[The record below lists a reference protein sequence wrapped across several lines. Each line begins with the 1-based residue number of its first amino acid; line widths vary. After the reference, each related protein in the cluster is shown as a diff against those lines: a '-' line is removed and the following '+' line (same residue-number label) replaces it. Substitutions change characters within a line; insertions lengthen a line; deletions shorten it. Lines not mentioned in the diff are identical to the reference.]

1 MAGVGGKIKIQV
13 NLQEIE
19 RLKKEIADVKKQIL
33 NLSGSDVQKYL
44 DGLNQ
49 KYQDLNKQLQ
59 AAGEEAMKMARD
71 IDSLNEKYNQQK
83 STIEQYENQI
93 ISLTE
98 QLKNSSKSVSSP
110 EYQELEKDLHK
121 IESAYEK
128 ATQEAEN
135 MQQAIS
141 QKMGI
146 TGNID
151 KFFDGV
157 EKNSD
162 NFIDA
167 INRQREAIKKM
178 ELDYINTR
186 EKMTELGK
194 RKNYSPENMAEYEK
208 LKKLMVEI
216 RGDMSL
222 EKKDLSALEKAYKQF
237 IDSRLSGSQ
246 KEITLL
252 TQRKQILNEMGKL
265 ELAGKSGT
273 EEYKQLEQ
281 QLSKVG
287 TAINIVNKNAKALTT
302 AGSAQLAGIIQG
314 VTGLSGAFSA
324 FQGVSSIFVKDN
336 EKLAAIQTKLQAAMA
351 ITIGL
356 QQVSNTLHATS
367 SFRINTVTKITQLW
381 SNAQKALNTSMG
393 LSTGLSKA
401 FLSGGI
407 MLLAAGIIY
416 LITQYKE
423 WNKQQNELKTQLS
436 EARASIQE
444 QVVRVKILDE
454 VLKNNN
460 KSYSERNNALKQL
473 KDIMP
478 GYNAYLSKEGKLI
491 EDNTGALQKYVKEL
505 LNVEMAKKTI
515 AKLADAQ
522 TKLDEFNDSLTES
535 DKLLLNPTKELQEK
549 WDKYGAQDSDRV
561 KRLKKEQA
569 ELQTEVD
576 KLSDIAK
583 EYIASDAT
591 IYEDFTKGYWEAQQK
606 NAQAR
611 LYAMKDFQKGSEE
624 WNQVLAEY
632 NQATIK
638 LKAWDV
644 KPKTDKEI
652 ESAAD
657 KARKQSQEIADQNEK
672 IKQLVDKQGLERKR
686 QNEDLINQEIQASI
700 SSMQSGAEKVRRQK
714 ELDNKLEI
722 QALERQKEDYIQKV
736 IQNERELFEA
746 QEELKLKQDKKYVKK
761 IFDPTSVRTDTSLF
775 DSMIGYT
782 QDSQQNK
789 SFEAIDKAWNEYF
802 IKFGNYQQKRVA
814 IVEKYNKEIA
824 EAQTGGN
831 KAALEKEMNN
841 QLDDLDNSV
850 KNSTTLMGQL
860 FADTSQKSVGEIQKI
875 IDKAELLMQYI
886 EAVKDGEGN
895 AMIGGK
901 SVSKDDIK
909 GLGISENT
917 INNLQLS
924 TQELEALRNAINK
937 LKGDLGGKSPFK
949 LFETQIKD
957 AYKSIKEGITSGDS
971 KKIGVGISNIGGAI
985 QGITPELKEFGDS
998 MGQIF
1003 GEQTGDDINTIVDL
1017 LGNTAQIG
1025 QSVGKIMAGDVVGGI
1040 KDAVTGIGNI
1050 FAMGSEASKRH
1061 KEALKVIN
1069 ESVKAQ
1075 EHAYQLALKLK
1086 SLEYEKG
1093 DTIFGDDPYGK
1104 AINAAR
1110 EYKDAIEDLKESIK
1124 GDGKIK
1130 QSGLFALFN
1139 KVPQT
1144 SDYAALQNI
1153 DIVTGHKKTGLFGW
1167 GKGKDTYSGLLKVYP
1182 DLIDSQGKFNTEL
1195 AKTILSE
1202 RKMSDESKATLQ
1214 RIIDNADAIEE
1225 AYSVMKDYLTDIFG
1239 DLGNNM
1245 TDALVNA
1252 FQKGEDAAEAFYDSA
1267 SGMIQ
1272 NLVKDMINS
1281 AVIAPVIQ
1289 KATEDAMK
1297 VMEDTSLTNEQR
1309 MDKLMDIVDNA
1320 LEQGLAASDTAK
1332 DLYDYAN
1339 KAWKDKTGEDLYK
1352 PEDSSQS
1359 TTKGGFETMTQD
1371 QAGEMNGR
1379 LTGIMET
1386 NLRSEGYLKTISEW
1400 NQPIG
1405 DRIDLSS
1412 IAMPLNLINESSSR
1426 IEQMIEENKS
1436 IAINSYYELK
1446 DINKNTK
1453 ELYQMNERL
1462 GNIEKNTKGLAPK

>member
-13 NLQEIE
+13 DLQEIE

-157 EKNSD
+157 EKNAD
-162 NFIDA
+162 NFVDA

-178 ELDYINTR
+178 ELDYISTR

-273 EEYKQLEQ
+273 DEYKQLEQ

-302 AGSAQLAGIIQG
+302 AGSAHLAGIIQG
-314 VTGLSGAFSA
+314 ITGLSGAFSA
-324 FQGVSSIFVKDN
+324 GQGVMSLFVKDN

-381 SNAQKALNTSMG
+381 SNAQKALNTSIG

-423 WNKQQNELKTQLS
+423 WNKQQNELKIQLS
-436 EARASIQE
+436 KARASIQE

-522 TKLDEFNDSLTES
+522 TKLDEFNDSLTEG

-624 WNQVLAEY
+624 WNHVLAEY

-652 ESAAD
+652 ESAAN
-657 KARKQSQEIADQNEK
+657 KAESLAQKMRDAQLKLLNLQAELDSES
-672 IKQLVDKQGLERKR
+672 IKQQLDHEQKLLDIEQDSFDKRYRQNQLNTAKEFVAIEEYRQKMAKAQQDAAKSIYVSKNGTEKGFDYASFDKSLLPDGLKDSDIEAQIDQMTKAIIAGYKKG
-686 QNEDLINQEIQASI
+686 NEDLVKEQQSFRNEENLTFASQLDQQIYSIRKNYEQRRIEAKNNAEDIKLINDNENREITSARLQAQQRQLESDADYNQKYIQLVTDRYVFEADKRKAALQQQIKDQEDWIKNK
-700 SSMQSGAEKVRRQK
+700 EK
-714 ELDNKLEI
+714 ELLNDPNNDELANQLKAAKL
-722 QALERQKEDYIQKV
+722 
-736 IQNERELFEA
+736 
-746 QEELKLKQDKKYVKK
+746 ELKLFNKELEKTSADKFTEIASGISDVASTLRSALEDFGVSFSDSANQVMDGGMQILDGAGKMSKGIKDMDVSSFIQGMITQTQGYFNLIGGMFGPDGTAYYEGVK
-761 IFDPTSVRTDTSLF
+761 
-775 DSMIGYT
+775 T
-782 QDSQQNK
+782 QL
-789 SFEAIDKAWNEYF
+789 EAINNIYASIIQKSKEEIVFGGGFASINAASTALDNYYKKVANLQKIADASGRSGAKWNSHSAEWHSNKNVGASNFSQMSTIVGQSIKSMDDLYYLTGDQLYLLQTQMPEAWSKIDSRILENLQSIIDCKDE
-802 IKFGNYQQKRVA
+802 
-814 IVEKYNKEIA
+814 
-824 EAQTGGN
+824 
-831 KAALEKEMNN
+831 ALELKDALNEA
-841 QLDDLDNSV
+841 LTGV
-850 KNSTTLMGQL
+850 
-860 FADTSQKSVGEIQKI
+860 SQ
-875 IDKAELLMQYI
+875 DAFYN
-886 EAVKDGEGN
+886 DF
-895 AMIGGK
+895 
-901 SVSKDDIK
+901 
-909 GLGISENT
+909 
-917 INNLQLS
+917 INNLS
-924 TQELEALRNAINK
+924 NMETSFEDMCDNFEDSLR
-937 LKGDLGGKSPFK
+937 
-949 LFETQIKD
+949 
-957 AYKSIKEGITSGDS
+957 KSIIAGLVADQYKDRIGSLYQQWSAAAKSDGEITESEAD
-971 KKIGVGISNIGGAI
+971 
-985 QGITPELKEFGDS
+985 QLKEEY
-998 MGQIF
+998 Q
-1003 GEQTGDDINTIVDL
+1003 
-1017 LGNTAQIG
+1017 
-1025 QSVGKIMAGDVVGGI
+1025 KI
-1040 KDAVTGIGNI
+1040 
-1050 FAMGSEASKRH
+1050 
-1061 KEALKVIN
+1061 
-1069 ESVKAQ
+1069 
-1075 EHAYQLALKLK
+1075 
-1086 SLEYEKG
+1086 
-1093 DTIFGDDPYGK
+1093 
-1104 AINAAR
+1104 
-1110 EYKDAIEDLKESIK
+1110 
-1124 GDGKIK
+1124 
-1130 QSGLFALFN
+1130 
-1139 KVPQT
+1139 
-1144 SDYAALQNI
+1144 
-1153 DIVTGHKKTGLFGW
+1153 
-1167 GKGKDTYSGLLKVYP
+1167 
-1182 DLIDSQGKFNTEL
+1182 
-1195 AKTILSE
+1195 
-1202 RKMSDESKATLQ
+1202 
-1214 RIIDNADAIEE
+1214 
-1225 AYSVMKDYLTDIFG
+1225 
-1239 DLGNNM
+1239 
-1245 TDALVNA
+1245 
-1252 FQKGEDAAEAFYDSA
+1252 
-1267 SGMIQ
+1267 
-1272 NLVKDMINS
+1272 VKDMWKDREDLANS
-1281 AVIAPVIQ
+1281 FGW
-1289 KATEDAMK
+1289 
-1297 VMEDTSLTNEQR
+1297 DTSSST
-1309 MDKLMDIVDNA
+1309 
-1320 LEQGLAASDTAK
+1320 
-1332 DLYDYAN
+1332 
-1339 KAWKDKTGEDLYK
+1339 
-1352 PEDSSQS
+1352 SQS

-1453 ELYQMNERL
+1453 ELYQMNKRL